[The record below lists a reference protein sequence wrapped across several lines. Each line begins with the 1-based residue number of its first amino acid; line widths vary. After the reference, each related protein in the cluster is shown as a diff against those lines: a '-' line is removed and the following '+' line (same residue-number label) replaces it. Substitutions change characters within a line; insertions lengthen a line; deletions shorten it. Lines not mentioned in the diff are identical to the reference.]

1 VSTFGPAEAR
11 SAMRAL
17 WADQDHYACLYPEL
31 QMRVWASP
39 KGMQLAAVLWLPGPK
54 FGRASKVL
62 AQATWAPSEVTEARV
77 VDWGRRALAAWL
89 DEQLADVNEEARDL

>member
-1 VSTFGPAEAR
+1 
-11 SAMRAL
+11 
-17 WADQDHYACLYPEL
+17 
-31 QMRVWASP
+31 
-39 KGMQLAAVLWLPGPK
+39 
-54 FGRASKVL
+54 VL